1 MKLLLHPVGSRRA
14 QGGWALMIVMVLA
27 VGSILVA
34 GSVLQWSNVSATVTS
49 HNNEYYATTY
59 AAEGATEKVLSAVV
73 SDYENYGEP
82 IVYSRLSTYS
92 NFIPSLS
99 DNAYWGNY
107 TFSAGA
113 GQSNVTVINR
123 INPTNIIVLGP
134 PYPAGQSRHH
144 PYFSVRRFLPEHHG
158 N

>member
-113 GQSNVTVINR
+113 GQSNV
-123 INPTNIIVLGP
+123 
-134 PYPAGQSRHH
+134 PYQRRRRSAGQSRHH